1 MNGRLTDGETRRT
14 SAKINTISRPVETNM
29 GILKKDP
36 VIEQVLTEAGYG
48 LNAIQIRIV
57 GNEALKL
64 YGLHTEACK
73 KAELEPDDFSKF
85 VLEVA
90 EQMRAGIYD
99 SRYRMTEV
107 NDDGCQRLLQA
118 VVVKAE
124 RMSRL
129 NNWHRQYV
137 AACALVH
144 QQAYALQLILAA
156 VNATSTPFSLSNDS
170 LSTQTERINA
180 LVAEYVKTAGRKEN
194 PKWFARPARRQ
205 KPSKQFENYV
215 Y

>member
-1 MNGRLTDGETRRT
+1 
-14 SAKINTISRPVETNM
+14 M
-29 GILKKDP
+29 GILMKDP
-36 VIEQVLTEAGYG
+36 AIEQVLTEAGYI
-48 LNAIQIRIV
+48 LSAIQIRIV

-73 KAELEPDDFSKF
+73 NAGIDPDDFSKF
-85 VLEVA
+85 ILEVA

-107 NDDGCQRLLQA
+107 NNDGCHKLLQA
-118 VVVKAE
+118 VIVKAE
-124 RMSRL
+124 RMTRL
-129 NNWHRQYV
+129 NQWHRLYV
-137 AACALVH
+137 AACNTAKLRP
-144 QQAYALQLILAA
+144 YSLQLILDA
-156 VNATSTPFSLSNDS
+156 VNATSASFSLSKDS

-194 PKWFARPARRQ
+194 PKWFARTTRRK